1 MNHCSNCG
9 ARLTGAARFC
19 AACGA
24 PADAPHDS
32 PHDSEVTR
40 YAAPRDDARQ
50 AASEETLV
58 APPRAPQTILAPQ
71 PVRPLAAADAPA
83 ARRVEEHGDIE
94 PVIFRVRP
102 TLLFVK
108 LGYALAALGGLAL
121 VALLTFIG
129 ARWGFNV
136 PLYVSIPLALALLLV
151 PAYRHLKR
159 NMVRY
164 TLTDSKIEIDE
175 GFISQTTRNIPL
187 RNIQDVTVK
196 TTILQ
201 RLLRFGNVVVDNAS
215 EEGGVTVLR
224 DIPDP
229 RRHADLLLRELRRW
243 R

>member
-1 MNHCSNCG
+1 MNNCSNCG

-50 AASEETLV
+50 AASEETLL
-58 APPRAPQTILAPQ
+58 APPRTPQTILAPQ

-83 ARRVEEHGDIE
+83 ARRVEGHGDIE

-201 RLLRFGNVVVDNAS
+201 RLLRFGSVVVDNAS

>member
-9 ARLTGAARFC
+9 ERLAGAARFC

-24 PADAPHDS
+24 PADS

-40 YAAPRDDARQ
+40 YAAPREDAQRP
-50 AASEETLV
+50 ASEETLV
-58 APPRAPQTILAPQ
+58 APPRTPHTTLAPQ
-71 PVRPLAAADAPA
+71 PVRPLAAADAPGS
-83 ARRVEEHGDIE
+83 RRVEERDDIE

-102 TLLFVK
+102 TLLFIK
-108 LGYALAALGGLAL
+108 LGYALAALGGLL
-121 VALLTFIG
+121 LIALLTFLG
-129 ARWGFNV
+129 TRWGFFNV
-136 PLYVSIPLALALLLV
+136 PFYVSIPLALALLLV
-151 PAYRHLKR
+151 PAYRHVKR
-159 NMVRY
+159 NMLRY

-196 TTILQ
+196 TSILQ